1 MKFLGYT
8 VGLECNGHGRVAK
21 LVKVE
26 LQRLNDGRVRLQ
38 AVSGRNLANMA
49 GHAVLREVEYE
60 DLSADGVERA
70 VHCLRLCGWTPCT
83 LDK

>member
-60 DLSADGVERA
+60 DLSVDGVERA
-70 VHCLRLCGWTPCT
+70 VHCLRLCGWTPCA